1 VVPVDFVVDAAVAI
15 SRHPAGAGRTVH
27 LVDPAPMSARRVYEL
42 IAARAGKRLPPVSV
56 PHRAFQAL
64 LQLPLLERLSRTHRP
79 AIEYVNHLAIYN
91 CRTLLDL
98 LDGSGLRCPPIT
110 SYLDRLIEFVQ
121 ASFARRREAEAAS
134 EPDDPLDRDPRPS
147 A

>member
-1 VVPVDFVVDAAVAI
+1 MP
-15 SRHPAGAGRTVH
+15 SRLFH
-27 LVDPAPMSARRVYEL
+27 
-42 IAARAGKRLPPVSV
+42 
-56 PHRAFQAL
+56 AL

-91 CRTLLDL
+91 CRNLLEL
-98 LDGSGLRCPPIT
+98 LDGTGVRCPPIT

-121 ASFARRREAEAAS
+121 ATYARRREQELDAEV
-134 EPDDPLDRDPRPS
+134 EDPLDPAPP